1 MIVER
6 ILQTLMRSL
15 SKTETRCSS
24 FLKIL
29 VEVIETVRMHYNN
42 VHSRYVHVFI
52 YVCIFLF
59 CLCYV
64 FLFSLALTTI
74 EILIYSLVLL
84 FFLLIAEL
92 ERECE
97 KLFSLLGFHI
107 ISSRTMHPSYPSSR
121 LCFSIYLSFV
131 FVGVWLLD
139 KSGPF
144 SKKQT
149 GRFSRN

>member
-6 ILQTLMRSL
+6 ILQILMRSL

-29 VEVIETVRMHYNN
+29 VEVIETVRMHSYN

-52 YVCIFLF
+52 YVCVFLSFPFFLF
-59 CLCYV
+59 CSCYV

-74 EILIYSLVLL
+74 EIFIFSLALL

-92 ERECE
+92 ERKC
-97 KLFSLLGFHI
+97 KKTFSLLEFYI
-107 ISSRTMHPSYPSSR
+107 ILSRTMHPSYPASC
-121 LCFSIYLSFV
+121 LCFSLNLSFI
-131 FVGVWLLD
+131 FVSV
-139 KSGPF
+139 
-144 SKKQT
+144 
-149 GRFSRN
+149 